1 MNSWSDCQVTDSQGL
16 EGCLEAEAAPRS
28 SRTLRIRESL
38 MFASPRGSPR
48 GLTKYRANECRDRS
62 ARSNSRDKARKEG
75 RCYKCGRR
83 GHKQRDCS
91 KSRSRSRSRSRRG
104 GRKSRSAS
112 SYSRSSSRGGRRH
125 HKRSYT
131 PKRGKSGDRRRG
143 RSYSSRDS
151 RSHSRGDSRSKS
163 AEKSPAAGH
172 GDKRANELR
181 SPRKGSPEGADAS
194 KGNAQPPSESA

>member
-1 MNSWSDCQVTDSQGL
+1 MNSWSDCRDVTDSQWL

-38 MFASPRGSPR
+38 MFASPRG
-48 GLTKYRANECRDRS
+48 LTNYRANECRDRS
-62 ARSNSRDKARKEG
+62 VRSNSRDKARKEG

-91 KSRSRSRSRSRRG
+91 HSRSRSRSRSRRG
-104 GRKSRSAS
+104 GRRSRSAS

-125 HKRSYT
+125 RKRSYT

-163 AEKSPAAGH
+163 AEKSPTTANAEE
-172 GDKRANELR
+172 KRANGVSG